1 MAMTAIIML
10 MPLMAMI
17 LMMQFVNLDICLQ
30 DVKMPKL

>member
-1 MAMTAIIML
+1 MAMTVIIML

-17 LMMQFVNLDICLQ
+17 LMMQFVNLDISLQ